1 MVSSLAATPPP
12 AAPAPDFE
20 HELEQTVRT
29 LLRLVRGADPAAAS
43 GDQARRLVD
52 LFARA
57 ERAAASGIA
66 LFSPVVVETG
76 SYAKAGHGSAADWLG
91 TVSGSSAAVA
101 KSRLAAAGR
110 AAADPALTGA
120 LHAADLSAPQL
131 KLVSETAA
139 VAEGASGTL
148 LDLSGQGASHQELAD
163 AAARLRAAARSRQSE
178 HARRARV
185 HQCRHLRSHQRP
197 EGGIGGAFLCDEVA
211 WARIAPRLEAEAR
224 RRWKAAGQKEPL
236 DAHRLDAFLELLAGG
251 SGPGGSGGTA
261 RPHMVVI
268 VNAEALRRGSVQG
281 GELCEIEGIGPVSV
295 EAASELVGE
304 GGLQFLVRDGIDI
317 RTVTGTTRTLPQ
329 RMAAAL
335 MVRDRTCA
343 VEGCG
348 KRHGLEVDHCRVD
361 FADGGPTCLDNLAR
375 LCPEHHDLKTYGGWR
390 LEGGPGRWR
399 WIAPAHPKS
408 ARYIA
413 GARRLAAAKADRN
426 RPRRT

>member
-1 MVSSLAATPPP
+1 VVSSLP
-12 AAPAPDFE
+12 ASLPARDFE

-29 LLRLVRGADPAAAS
+29 LQRLVRGAAPTSAS
-43 GDQARRLVD
+43 GDQARRVVD

-91 TVSGSSAAVA
+91 AVSGSSSAVA

-110 AAADPALTGA
+110 AAADPALFGA
-120 LHAADLSAPQL
+120 LHEADLSAPQL
-131 KLVSETAA
+131 KVVSETAA

-148 LDLSGQGASHQELAD
+148 LELAGNGASHQELAD

-185 HQCRHLRSHQRP
+185 NQCRHLRSHQRP
-197 EGGIGGAFLCDEVA
+197 EGGIAGAFLCDEVA
-211 WARIAPRLEAEAR
+211 WARIAPRLEADAR
-224 RRWKAAGQKEPL
+224 RRWKAAGQREPL

-251 SGPGGSGGTA
+251 GGSGGTG
-261 RPHMVVI
+261 RPHTLVI
-268 VNAEALRRGSVQG
+268 VDAEALRRGSVHG
-281 GELCEIEGIGPVSV
+281 GELCEIEGIGPVSLQ
-295 EAASELVGE
+295 AASELLGE

-335 MVRDRTCA
+335 MVRDRTCC

-348 KRHGLEVDHCRVD
+348 KRHGLEADHCRVD
-361 FADGGPTCLDNLAR
+361 FADGGPTSLDNLAR

-390 LEGGPGRWR
+390 LEGGPGHWR

-408 ARYIA
+408 AGYIA
-413 GARRLAAAKADRN
+413 RARKLAAAKAAAI
-426 RPRRT
+426 RRE